1 MDIAQIVDSSRFS
14 ILNNLRTGNII
25 FDTFLSIF
33 LVFII
38 NQILIKTQH
47 MNIEKI
53 KYWFMNNSN
62 RKCITFECSKSYT
75 FSGKS
80 LLDSSETFKA
90 ILFYIKKSLKNNKT
104 KNLYGLTEYYSVDYD
119 DYYDDNDDD
128 DDENSDNDSC
138 KEQKREIIYFTNQYS
153 NFEITDELS
162 KDIFFK
168 LKTVRNVNSEKNNRT
183 NDNKQLCKY
192 ILSVFSYK
200 RSLKEI
206 QNVIDIIHKEY
217 CDYIEN
223 KYNNN
228 LHIFMYMG
236 TDSNQNLKYKSYPF
250 HTTCNL
256 NKVYFNNKDKIM
268 NQIKFFETNKKW
280 YIDKGKPYT
289 LGICTHGPPGC
300 GKTSFEKALAKKLN
314 RHLIIVDFSRIKTQ
328 NEADE
333 IFFSEKI
340 NGKKIPYDKRL
351 YLFPDIDRMTDILN
365 KRDNTNNNQLSNN
378 NKNAEET
385 EEKKML
391 KTILKEVAPTSSSLL
406 KPKENN
412 IDSPLN
418 LSKILNILDGIPER
432 TGQIMIMSTNHPE
445 LLDEA
450 LLRPG
455 RVDCMIEFRKASV
468 SIVRKIIK
476 NFYDLQSLSS
486 NEEKVIKNIDEK
498 YSPAELFKKCSEAS
512 NIKELMRNL

>member
-1 MDIAQIVDSSRFS
+1 MDISQVIDSSRYS
-14 ILNNLRTGNII
+14 MLNNLRTGNII

-33 LVFII
+33 LVFVI
-38 NQILIKTQH
+38 NQILIKTQ
-47 MNIEKI
+47 NINIDRI
-53 KYWFMNNSN
+53 KNWFMNNSN
-62 RKCITFECSKSYT
+62 RNCITFECSKCNN
-75 FSGKS
+75 FRGKT

-90 ILFYIKKSLKNNKT
+90 ILFYIKKSLKNDKT

-119 DYYDDNDDD
+119 DYYDDDDEDNNDD
-128 DDENSDNDSC
+128 C
-138 KEQKREIIYFTNQYS
+138 TEQKREIIYFTNQYS
-153 NFEITDELS
+153 EFEITDELS
-162 KDIFFK
+162 KNIFFR
-168 LKTVRNVNSEKNNRT
+168 LKTVKNQTSEKNNRLDEGKPT
-183 NDNKQLCKY
+183 CKY
-192 ILSVFSYK
+192 ILSIFSYK

-206 QNVIDIIHKEY
+206 QNTIDIIHKEY

-223 KYNNN
+223 KYNKN

-236 TDSNQNLKYKSYPF
+236 ADNNQNLKFKTYPF

-256 NKVYFNNKDKIM
+256 DKVYFNNKDKIM
-268 NQIKFFETNKKW
+268 NQINFFETNKQW

-300 GKTSFEKALAKKLN
+300 GKTSFEKALSKKLN

-333 IFFSEKI
+333 IFFSETI
-340 NGKKIPYDKRL
+340 NGKKIPYDKRM
-351 YLFPDIDRMTDILN
+351 YLFPDIDRMTNILN
-365 KRDNTNNNQLSNN
+365 KRNISNVSQPVSID
-378 NKNAEET
+378 KATEET
-385 EEKKML
+385 EEKEML
-391 KTILKEVAPTSSSLL
+391 KTILKEVAPTNYSLL
-406 KPKENN
+406 KPKDNN

-445 LLDEA
+445 LLDDA

-476 NFYDLQSLSS
+476 NFYDIRSLTDG
-486 NEEKVIKNIDEK
+486 EEKVIKKFHEV